1 MLPTETAM
9 RPALSL
15 IAILSLAACSS
26 TGYRDTNAAVDAN
39 PLCVGLDRDAPVNLG
54 PKDCERKTEAV
65 LFQSEA
71 KDSKPI
77 DFSGRK
83 DD

>member
-1 MLPTETAM
+1 M
-9 RPALSL
+9 RIALSL
-15 IAILSLAACSS
+15 IAALLLLVACSS
-26 TGYRDTNAAVDAN
+26 VGYRDTNAAVDAN
-39 PLCVGLDRDAPVNLG
+39 PLCAGLDRNAPVNLG
-54 PKDCERKTEAV
+54 PKECERKTETV
-65 LFQSEA
+65 LFQSEP